1 MYKGKNLVT
10 GEVYEYEG
18 TLRDFYR
25 IMLYIAKGNL
35 AGCGEARIRIYH
47 DNWPLFALMGAYDF
61 IDVVRPDFTFGRVYK
76 NPLIRP
82 VLVEAENY

>member
-10 GEVYEYEG
+10 AEIYEYEG

-25 IMLYIAKGNL
+25 LMLHIAKDNL
-35 AGCGEARIRIYH
+35 VDCGEARIRIYH
-47 DNWPLFALMGAYDF
+47 DNWPLFALVGSYDF
-61 IDVVRPDFTFGRVYK
+61 IDVVQPDFTSWRIYK

-82 VLVEAENY
+82 VLVEAGIY